1 MKEFKSLLIL
11 LLLTCSMAAT
21 AQTTMKEAFK
31 AYMQANPSA
40 TNFSPEI
47 LRNALEMMNA
57 GLIKNYDE
65 TKSKQLV
72 DNYLK
77 EKFTDDA
84 VDAMLPYMEEK
95 LKVEEV
101 NELTAKLS
109 TDKGKSFVEHWSK
122 INGNTSKFEQL
133 GKEMAEKVLANEEP
147 TPIQPIKCPGSY
159 KKLFQQFYEI
169 AGQKDFLSS
178 MFDGLSDSFTE
189 EQENMMTKIKNY
201 LSDNLNTMMLNE
213 SYGIMTEEDLK
224 YGIELSK
231 TQAWQNQM
239 KFTSYTMSHAQEM
252 GMSILMKYVSWLQEK
267 GVETNM

>member
-133 GKEMAEKVLANEEP
+133 GKEMAENDDEGYGIKVYSAARVGARL
-147 TPIQPIKCPGSY
+147 
-159 KKLFQQFYEI
+159 
-169 AGQKDFLSS
+169 GQNGVIMLE
-178 MFDGLSDSFTE
+178 SDIMWLKT
-189 EQENMMTKIKNY
+189 
-201 LSDNLNTMMLNE
+201 LNVGFMLNYFHPSGFHGGVFAAE
-213 SYGIMTEEDLK
+213 KVGYGVNF
-224 YGIELSK
+224 GK
-231 TQAWQNQM
+231 T
-239 KFTSYTMSHAQEM
+239 FSF
-252 GMSILMKYVSWLQEK
+252 
-267 GVETNM
+267 